1 MFGINQAH
9 AQTNTNP
16 MSGLVDAISQKF
28 NLDKDQVQSVVDQFH
43 AERRTTMQENRQKRI
58 GERLDQAVKDGKIT
72 SEQKLAILNK
82 LAELKSKFPP
92 GSFKGMTK
100 DQMKQKIQDHQ
111 AEIKAWLQNQG
122 IDPTF
127 LMPFEGMKRGW

>member
-1 MFGINQAH
+1 MKKFIVQFILLIILIFG
-9 AQTNTNP
+9 
-16 MSGLVDAISQKF
+16 GLYYYS
-28 NLDKDQVQSVVDQFH
+28 L
-43 AERRTTMQENRQKRI
+43 T
-58 GERLDQAVKDGKIT
+58 VKDGKIT

-127 LMPFEGMKRGW
+127 LMPFEGIKRGW